1 MLEFSGKTSVKIKKN
16 VTTRSASYLSLH
28 KSYQELF
35 NSTAILFLIILG
47 MDGTQRLFRRHIKK
61 LKDEQLAKKVAH
73 YMEMLPDILHE
84 LVPDINTFTDR

>member
-1 MLEFSGKTSVKIKKN
+1 
-16 VTTRSASYLSLH
+16 
-28 KSYQELF
+28 
-35 NSTAILFLIILG
+35 

-84 LVPDINTFTDR
+84 LVPDINTFTDRYVSINIYIFFNLHLFPKNI

>member
-1 MLEFSGKTSVKIKKN
+1 MNEEN
-16 VTTRSASYLSLH
+16 VYIVIHCVVCS
-28 KSYQELF
+28 
-35 NSTAILFLIILG
+35 LG